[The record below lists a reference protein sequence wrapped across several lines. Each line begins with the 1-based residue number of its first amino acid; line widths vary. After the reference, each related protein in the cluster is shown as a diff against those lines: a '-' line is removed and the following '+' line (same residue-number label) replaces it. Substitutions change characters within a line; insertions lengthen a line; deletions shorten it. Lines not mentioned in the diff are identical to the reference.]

1 MSISSLRISEAGL
14 ALASLILC
22 ALASELLLRE
32 VRGEVNHLTPVL
44 VPHPVLVQMIESGS
58 AGHDLWGFR
67 NPELPERADIVAV
80 GDSQTYGVSAV
91 AEESWPARL
100 RQLSGR
106 SVYNLALGGYGP
118 REYRYL
124 VSEYALRLQPKLVLV
139 GFYFGNDLRSLL
151 RPGQPPKPEDSRP
164 RYDDPRPLG
173 ELRTWL
179 DSNSMLYQTLKS
191 ALPGLAERLRPGELQ
206 RTRPAGTLEIAD
218 PAVGTLLTPELRFAV
233 LDPQRE
239 SNRAGLREAEQM
251 LLEIRDLCRA
261 SRVQLGVLLL
271 PTKESVYAELARSR
285 SSGSELAQIEAL
297 VQAEQEVKQQLQ
309 QVLARNG
316 VAALDL
322 LPSLRAA
329 LLERRLYLANHDG
342 HPTGAGYRV
351 IAAATN
357 AWLDPQSLEPRAAEP
372 RPAAPGASPAGV
384 ASSSEIGRRSP
395 LVSSNA
401 PGRGGQGQI
410 SHSH

>member
-32 VRGEVNHLTPVL
+32 VRGEVNHLSPVL
-44 VPHPVLVQMIESGS
+44 VPHPVLMQVIERGS

-67 NPELPERADIVAV
+67 NPEVPERADVVAV

-91 AEESWPARL
+91 ADESWPAWL
-100 RQLSGR
+100 QQLSGR

-139 GFYFGNDLRSLL
+139 GFYFGNDLRSLW
-151 RPGQPPKPEDSRP
+151 RPGQHPKPEDSRA
-164 RYDDPRPLG
+164 RRDDPRPLG

-179 DSNSMLYQTLKS
+179 ASNSMLYQTLKR
-191 ALPGLAERLRPGELQ
+191 ALPGLAERIRSRELQ
-206 RTRPAGTLEIAD
+206 LTRPADTLEIAD
-218 PAVGTLLTPELRFAV
+218 PEVGTLLTPELRFAV
-233 LDPQRE
+233 LDPQQE

-285 SSGSELAQIEAL
+285 SSGPELARIEAL
-297 VQAEQEVKQQLQ
+297 VQAEREVKQQLQ
-309 QVLARNG
+309 QVLARNE

-322 LPSLRAA
+322 LPSLSVA
-329 LLERRLYLANHDG
+329 LRERRLYLPKRDG

-351 IAAATN
+351 IAAATH

-372 RPAAPGASPAGV
+372 RPAAPGPAPAGV
-384 ASSSEIGRRSP
+384 ASSSAIGRRSP
-395 LVSSNA
+395 VVASYA
-401 PGRGGQGQI
+401 PGRVGQ
-410 SHSH
+410 SHIPRSH